1 MQTRKT
7 TRRRLIT
14 VVLAP
19 TAALAAWGAAK
30 ALGAELVLKGGATV
44 DASDVVLAAFVA
56 ALAAWLVARWI
67 EHHTRRPRAVGRSS
81 ARRLWRSPESARP
94 TIRAYPGAPSD
105 PVPLIVSCPHPR

>member
-67 EHHTRRPRAVGRSS
+67 EHHTRRPRAVWAFISS
-81 ARRLWRSPESARP
+81 TALAISGIGP
-94 TIRAYPGAPSD
+94 TD
-105 PVPLIVSCPHPR
+105 HPRPPGSAE